1 MHYWSVWHALE
12 PIAEYTKQSP
22 RFMSEY
28 GFQSFP
34 EIRTVRQFT
43 EPGDLDIISPV
54 MQAHQKN
61 VGGNERIR
69 TYMLREYREPKDF
82 ESFLYV
88 SQILQAEAI
97 KVGAEHLRRQRPR
110 TMGSLYWQLND
121 CWPVASWSSI
131 DYYGRWKAL
140 HYYARRFYDD
150 VLLSPWEENGTV
162 SVYVVSDKLKKMPAE
177 LRVRVLGF
185 DGKSFLDKREAIDI
199 PELSSKV
206 YATYPRADLLKDTD
220 AQHAFAV
227 FDLTSHGN
235 VISRNVWL
243 FDRTRNLT
251 LPSPTI
257 QTEITGRDGNYSLR
271 LQSPVLARD
280 VYTSFGDTDVEISD
294 NYFDLMPNE
303 PVTLQ
308 LKSKASL
315 DEIKRVLK
323 LRNITDAFSGEIAG
337 H

>member
-1 MHYWSVWHALE
+1 
-12 PIAEYTKQSP
+12 
-22 RFMSEY
+22 MSEY

-54 MQAHQKN
+54 MQNHQKN

-88 SQILQAEAI
+88 SQVLQAEAI

-131 DYYGRWKAL
+131 DYYGRCKAL

-150 VLLSPWEENGTV
+150 VLISPWEENGTL
-162 SVYVVSDKLKKMPAE
+162 SVYVVSDKLQKLPAE
-177 LRVRVLGF
+177 LRVRVLILTA
-185 DGKSFLDKREAIDI
+185 SFLDKRQPVEI

-206 YATYPRADLLKDTD
+206 YATFPRADLLKDTD

-227 FDLTSHGN
+227 FDLVVGGRL
-235 VISRNVWL
+235 ISRNLWL
-243 FDRTRNLT
+243 FDRIRNLA
-251 LPSPTI
+251 LPSPAL
-257 QTEITGRDGNYSLR
+257 QADLTGADGNYTLR
-271 LQSPVLARD
+271 LQSPVLARHI
-280 VYTSFGDTDVEISD
+280 YAAFGDGADVEIR
-294 NYFDLMPNE
+294 
-303 PVTLQ
+303 Q
-308 LKSKASL
+308 H
-315 DEIKRVLK
+315 I
-323 LRNITDAFSGEIAG
+323 
-337 H
+337 